1 MKLLKEWGP
10 FALFIIVMLLLRVYV
25 WQPVIVEGHSMDPTL
40 ADKERL
46 VIIRT
51 ASIKRQDIVVAKELN
66 KETNETKNIVK
77 RVIGL
82 PGDTISFDN
91 DVLTVNGKVVKE
103 PYLADY
109 QKAFASDHLQKTYHD
124 NTFFQSLAQNAN
136 AFTLSDNGQT
146 TFTIKVPKGEYF
158 LMGDNRLVSQDSRK
172 VGTFPKSDI
181 VGEVKLRIWPLKK
194 IGLLD

>member
-82 PGDTISFDN
+82 PGDTISFKN
-91 DVLTVNGKVVKE
+91 DVLMVNDKVVKE

-109 QKAFASDHLQKTYHD
+109 QKAFAPDHLQKTYQG
-124 NTFFQSLAQNAN
+124 NAFFQSLAQNAKT
-136 AFTLSDNGQT
+136 FTLSAASQT
-146 TFTIKVPKGEYF
+146 EFSVKVPEGQYF
-158 LMGDNRLVSQDSRK
+158 LMGDNRLVSQDSRQ
-172 VGTFPKSDI
+172 VGTFKKSDI
-181 VGEVKLRIWPLKK
+181 VGEAKLRIWPLKK
-194 IGLLD
+194 IGLL

>member
-82 PGDTISFDN
+82 PGDTISFKN
-91 DVLTVNGKVVKE
+91 DVHMVNDKVVKE

-109 QKAFASDHLQKTYHD
+109 QKAFASDHLQKTYQG
-124 NTFFQSLAQNAN
+124 NAFFQSLAQNAKT
-136 AFTLSDNGQT
+136 FTLSAASQT
-146 TFTIKVPKGEYF
+146 EFSVKVPEGQYF
-158 LMGDNRLVSQDSRK
+158 LMGDNRLVSQDSRQ
-172 VGTFPKSDI
+172 VGTFKKSDI
-181 VGEVKLRIWPLKK
+181 VGEAKLRIWPLKK
-194 IGLLD
+194 IGLL

>member
-82 PGDTISFDN
+82 PGDTISFKN
-91 DVLTVNGKVVKE
+91 DVLMVNDKVVKE

-109 QKAFASDHLQKTYHD
+109 QKAFASDHLQKTYQG
-124 NTFFQSLAQNAN
+124 NAFFQSLAQNAKT
-136 AFTLSDNGQT
+136 FTLSAASQT
-146 TFTIKVPKGEYF
+146 EFSVKVPEGQYI
-158 LMGDNRLVSQDSRK
+158 LMGDNRLVSQDSRQ
-172 VGTFPKSDI
+172 VGTFKKSDI
-181 VGEVKLRIWPLKK
+181 VGEAKLRIWPLKK
-194 IGLLD
+194 IGLL

>member
-82 PGDTISFDN
+82 PGDTISFKN
-91 DVLTVNGKVVKE
+91 DVLMVNDKVVKE
-103 PYLADY
+103 TYLADY
-109 QKAFASDHLQKTYHD
+109 QKAFASDHLQKTYQG
-124 NTFFQSLAQNAN
+124 NAFFQSLAQNAKT
-136 AFTLSDNGQT
+136 FTLSAASQT
-146 TFTIKVPKGEYF
+146 EFSVKVPEGQYF
-158 LMGDNRLVSQDSRK
+158 LMGDNRLVSQDSRQ
-172 VGTFPKSDI
+172 VGTFKKSDI
-181 VGEVKLRIWPLKK
+181 VGEAKLRIWPLKK
-194 IGLLD
+194 IGLL